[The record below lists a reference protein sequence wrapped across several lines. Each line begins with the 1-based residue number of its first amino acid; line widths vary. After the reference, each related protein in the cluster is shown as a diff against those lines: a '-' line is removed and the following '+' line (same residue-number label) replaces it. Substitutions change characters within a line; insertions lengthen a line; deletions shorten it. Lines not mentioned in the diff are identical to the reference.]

1 MRISDWSSDVCSSD
15 LKIDSS
21 RHVPYKGQNIE
32 IRQSIPF
39 AKWMDGLKDRR
50 ARVRIADRLKRLAAG
65 NAGDSKPVGDGVQEL
80 RFDFGPGY
88 RIYYIWSGG
97 RLIILLMGGDKSSQ
111 TRDLQ
116 RARAL
121 ATR

>member
-1 MRISDWSSDVCSSD
+1 
-15 LKIDSS
+15 
-21 RHVPYKGQNIE
+21 
-32 IRQSIPF
+32 
-39 AKWMDGLKDRR
+39 MDGLKDRR

-80 RFDFGPGY
+80 RFAFGPGY

-111 TRDLQ
+111 TRDIPK
-116 RARAL
+116 ARAL
-121 ATR
+121 AKEADDRTEERRVGKEVVSTCSSRWSRTH

>member
-80 RFDFGPGY
+80 RFAFGPGY
-88 RIYYIWSGG
+88 RI
-97 RLIILLMGGDKSSQ
+97 SSAA
-111 TRDLQ
+111 RRVGKEWVWKCRSRWWPDHSKKNRSKPYLQ
-116 RARAL
+116 
-121 ATR
+121 